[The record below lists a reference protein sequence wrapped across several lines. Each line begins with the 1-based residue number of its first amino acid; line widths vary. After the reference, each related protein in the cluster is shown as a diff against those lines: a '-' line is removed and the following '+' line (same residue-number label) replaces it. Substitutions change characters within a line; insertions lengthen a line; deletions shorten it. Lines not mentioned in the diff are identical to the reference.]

1 MNPDH
6 DKSDTGVEEPVTDQQ
21 HGAER
26 GVFEAPVGVA
36 SPPDEVRA

>member
-6 DKSDTGVEEPVTDQQ
+6 DNSDTGVEGLVPDQQ

-26 GVFEAPVGVA
+26 GVFEAPEGID
-36 SPPDEVRA
+36 SPSAEVKR